1 MSLKYLWATVQF
13 ITRIPI
19 PQSWSK
25 DAEFE
30 NYGRGIP
37 YFPVVGLI
45 VGLIAA
51 FLTSWLLV
59 STHSPY
65 IAAIGYVLALA
76 IITGGFHLDGL
87 ADTCDGIFSARKRE
101 RMLEIMRDSRI
112 GTHGCLALIF
122 ALFIKAAAVL
132 TLATTPSI
140 STLSLFS
147 LLICAP
153 IAGRTAMILGMYGQR
168 YAREGEGMGNIYI
181 GKISQKEAAIALI
194 SGVVMIGFL
203 AGLAGF
209 FAIAIT
215 LLVAFA
221 LARYFRYHLN
231 GQTGD
236 TLGALEELSESIFLV
251 ALLWS

>member
-1 MSLKYLWATVQF
+1 MSLKYLWATIQF
-13 ITRIPI
+13 VTRIPI
-19 PQSWSK
+19 PQHWCK
-25 DAEFE
+25 DTKFE
-30 NYGRGIP
+30 NYGRGAP
-37 YFPVVGLI
+37 YLPLVGLI

-51 FLTSWLLV
+51 ILASCLLV

-65 IAAIGYVLALA
+65 IAAIGYILILA

-122 ALFIKAAAVL
+122 DLFIKAAAVI

-140 STLSLFS
+140 STLSFF
-147 LLICAP
+147 LLLLCAP

-168 YAREGEGMGNIYI
+168 YARDGEGMGNIYI
-181 GKISQKEAAIALI
+181 GKISQKETAIALV
-194 SGVVMIGFL
+194 SGMAMIGLF
-203 AGLAGF
+203 AGLVGI
-209 FAIAIT
+209 FAIVIT
-215 LLVAFA
+215 LLATFA
-221 LARYFRYHLN
+221 LASYFRHHLG

-236 TLGALEELSESIFLV
+236 TLGALEELGESIFLV
-251 ALLWS
+251 ALLWG